1 MVFRFVIRQVCW
13 KPSGKKTGHY
23 EIFGAFYLKLF
34 CRSLSGL
41 SSWRSTSLLHPT
53 PFQPETGLE
62 AGKEE
67 RQMLRS
73 FNRYEDLNICFW
85 SVSVLTV
92 VDAAVFML
100 MMAKWDCFST
110 STSWSET
117 EMTILVVFLGFM
129 NTILLRWDLSTL
141 ERFHSF

>member
-1 MVFRFVIRQVCW
+1 MSLFTLQAGVLKAFQEKDTSC
-13 KPSGKKTGHY
+13 H
-23 EIFGAFYLKLF
+23 EIFGSFYLKLF

-67 RQMLRS
+67 RQTLRS
-73 FNRYEDLNICFW
+73 FNKYEDLNIRFS

-100 MMAKWDCFST
+100 MMAK
-110 STSWSET
+110 
-117 EMTILVVFLGFM
+117 
-129 NTILLRWDLSTL
+129 
-141 ERFHSF
+141 